1 MGKDLAGPA
10 ARCVGGALPACGF
23 AAWGFAAWG
32 GPRKARWAGLATASS
47 PVVHLAFRW
56 GSLLRGGVF
65 TCFRQAWAM
74 AVCEVPTASSR
85 FEGRAL
91 SPELVAEALDTA
103 RVSKFHRRAVLV
115 SGAGFFT
122 DAYDLFVIGTVAALV
137 SVQWHLGTTQTS
149 LVSGSAILGAFFGAV
164 SFGRLADV
172 IGRKKAYAIVA
183 AVMIVGAV
191 SSALANGLVFLV
203 LARFVLGVGVG
214 GDYPVSAVLMS
225 EYSNRRDRGRLVG
238 LVFSMQAAG
247 LVVGP
252 LVALS
257 LLGLHAGDELTW
269 RLLLGLG
276 ALPAAAVVYMRSRMP
291 ESPRF
296 RAQALG
302 EVVEASADLVSFS
315 GGALQS
321 VASPLSAPSA
331 GPLRMPSVAPRP
343 RGPRK
348 GFDDG
353 KLPLSQLV
361 ADRRLVKLLV
371 GSAGC
376 WFVFD
381 YAYYGNTL
389 SLPAILKDVSPGA
402 GLQAKLAWSLLM
414 FVAFAVP
421 GYALAVWKL
430 DRIGHRRLQVGGFAA
445 LVVAFGLLAAVPG
458 LTSSVT
464 AFLAVFGLSY
474 FFVEFGP
481 NMTTFILPSEIFP
494 LRARATGHGVAA
506 GVGKL
511 GAFVGV
517 FIVPALE
524 AKIGLRGMLAVAAV
538 CALAGVALSG
548 LLPEAA
554 GRSLEEVS
562 GERALAGQGAVEPRP
577 AHGRH
582 RADELV

>member
-1 MGKDLAGPA
+1 VG
-10 ARCVGGALPACGF
+10 ARLLVS
-23 AAWGFAAWG
+23 
-32 GPRKARWAGLATASS
+32 AS
-47 PVVHLAFRW
+47 VETV
-56 GSLLRGGVF
+56 
-65 TCFRQAWAM
+65 
-74 AVCEVPTASSR
+74 AVCEVPTANLQAESNTLSPDAVS
-85 FEGRAL
+85 EVLDSAAL
-91 SPELVAEALDTA
+91 SE
-103 RVSKFHRRAVLV
+103 FHRRAVLV

-122 DAYDLFVIGTVAALV
+122 DAYDLFVIGTVATLV

-149 LVSGSAILGAFFGAV
+149 FVSGAAILGAFFGAV
-164 SFGRLADV
+164 TFGRLADR
-172 IGRKKAYAIVA
+172 IGRKKVYAVVA
-183 AVMIVGAV
+183 AVMILGAL

-203 LARFVLGVGVG
+203 AARFVLGLGVG

-252 LVALS
+252 LVALA

-276 ALPAAAVVYMRSRMP
+276 SLPAAAVVYLRSKMP

-302 EVVEASADLVSFS
+302 EVLEASADLLAFS
-315 GGALQS
+315 GGSIQAAQGS
-321 VASPLSAPSA
+321 QFGASASFASASSA
-331 GPLRMPSVAPRP
+331 GGESA
-343 RGPRK
+343 RK
-348 GFDDG
+348 
-353 KLPLSQLV
+353 LSLLHLL
-361 ADRRLVKLLV
+361 ADRHLLRLLV

-389 SLPAILKDVSPGA
+389 SLPAILKGVDPDA
-402 GLQAKLAWSLLM
+402 ALPAKLAWSLVM

-421 GYALAVWKL
+421 GYAVAVWKL
-430 DRIGHRRLQVGGFAA
+430 DRIGHRKLQVSGFTALAA
-445 LVVAFGLLAAVPG
+445 AFGLLAAVPA
-458 LTSSVT
+458 LTSSVG

-481 NMTTFILPSEIFP
+481 NMTTFVLPSEIFP

-506 GVGKL
+506 GIGKL
-511 GAFVGV
+511 GAFAGV
-517 FIVPALE
+517 FVVPALQ
-524 AKIGLRGMLAVAAV
+524 ARVGLRGMLAVAAAF
-538 CALAGVALSG
+538 ALVGIALSY
-548 LLPEAA
+548 LLPEPA

-562 GERALAGQGAVEPRP
+562 SEKRLRLRQPSARFGFNDLS
-577 AHGRH
+577 
-582 RADELV
+582 